1 MQNPLFLFSTIVGS
15 DMHFNDFANQII
27 SVINLREKTRN
38 NYKSIFNCHIKQ
50 TLENVGIGE
59 VNRNHLQTI
68 LQNLPPHTRSATLA
82 VIKTI
87 FREAMMHGL
96 VDHSPAADY
105 RIPTPIVGR
114 KKFLTWE
121 ELKVAELGRYKTQIH
136 FLALH
141 GLRWGEAVVLN
152 QGDIRGNRVHINRS
166 VHGDTKSQSGV
177 RVVPLISEFVPF
189 PKSPKTLRKV
199 LDPFGVH
206 IHSLRHTYA
215 YILKSQGVHVT
226 TAQKL
231 LGHSDVKVTL
241 KVYTQVL
248 DDEIDVAGDL
258 IRLIS

>member
-1 MQNPLFLFSTIVGS
+1 
-15 DMHFNDFANQII
+15 
-27 SVINLREKTRN
+27 
-38 NYKSIFNCHIKQ
+38 
-50 TLENVGIGE
+50 
-59 VNRNHLQTI
+59 
-68 LQNLPPHTRSATLA
+68 
-82 VIKTI
+82 
-87 FREAMMHGL
+87 
-96 VDHSPAADY
+96 
-105 RIPTPIVGR
+105 
-114 KKFLTWE
+114 
-121 ELKVAELGRYKTQIH
+121 
-136 FLALH
+136 
-141 GLRWGEAVVLN
+141 
-152 QGDIRGNRVHINRS
+152 
-166 VHGDTKSQSGV
+166 V

-248 DDEIDVAGDL
+248 DDEIDAAGDL

>member
-1 MQNPLFLFSTIVGS
+1 VQKPLFLFSTLIGK
-15 DMHFNDFANQII
+15 DMLFNTFATEII
-27 SVINLREKTRN
+27 SVINIREKTRN
-38 NYKSIFNCHIKQ
+38 NYRSIFKCHIERPLQ
-50 TLENVGIGE
+50 GIE
-59 VNRNHLQTI
+59 ISKVSRNHLQQI
-68 LQNLPPHTRSATLA
+68 LQHLPPHTRSATLA
-82 VIKTI
+82 VLKTI

-96 VDHSPAADY
+96 VEYSPATDY
-105 RIPTPIVGR
+105 RVPAPIVGR

-121 ELKVAELGRYKTQIH
+121 ELKAAELGRYQKQIH

-152 QGDIRGNRVHINRS
+152 QSDIRGNRVHINRS
-166 VHGDTKSQSGV
+166 IHGETKTQSGV
-177 RVVPLISEFVPF
+177 RVVPLISEFAPL

-199 LDPFGVH
+199 LDPLGVH

-248 DDEIDVAGDL
+248 DDEIDIAGDL
-258 IRLIS
+258 LRQIC